1 MSELITK
8 SILKQE
14 IQSTQEKLTPTVTN
28 KQFINING
36 SNLILESNKNGILNY
51 QLPNPIKLEVGD
63 KVTLYQAFV
72 NESGLNQDTLTITSD
87 IYEELNFL
95 YYVPSQN
102 FQGADID
109 TYPLS
114 QKASV
119 GPATIDGLDLLENR
133 LINSQYQEG
142 ATHPSAFTASQD
154 TTYCNFDTDEYKVTT
169 NNASVFNNIPIWNW
183 ELNTDT
189 GGFLKQI
196 LDFDSLAGSTNIV
209 SGDNGCIHYL
219 FENYYGTTDANFA
232 ERAVPSGTHTYVKP
246 ALGTANVFIKAGNYD
261 LDALGRIIT
270 EQISGAK
277 TTNQNQNYLT
287 NRLYDP
293 FSRNYCGSRTQNI
306 FGDPKGQLVK
316 KIYKN
321 QTADNITLESGKVD
335 RNNQRSNYHAIAM
348 APEKESYNAAT
359 MHLGDFCV
367 SPDLMAMWERNMANS
382 VGWTSNGA
390 TGNNQAGP
398 IYTPVNACQMLKLMM
413 PVISDEVVDR
423 RSVQDGNEIWQ
434 TGNAYKRPPDGE
446 KATEYMQVVGPCHQT
461 LWFPISN
468 LEITKLGGTS
478 ASTLSG
484 AFLQEGFGILQD
496 TYVGA
501 QSFSVDYGNNRATRF
516 SINNLHEPH
525 KIPSVT
531 NTGHASDFAGQ
542 QATKFNLIDGEIPMP
557 RYPIEASSGVLVN
570 NFCAATVKETDIYK
584 NAKQELDNLLLQPN
598 VSIHTRE
605 YIYKEYD
612 LHRKKFHEFYQTE
625 QDARK
630 AFKTTLW
637 ARLGFKYEQLGDITS
652 QLDFYTTLNH
662 NTPTVSKYQELL
674 NTGLIGRHESKGVT
688 THNAFDF
695 SDIQACA
702 NMGSIPITENT
713 AAPVS
718 LGATPAPTPAVQT
731 IINMYSGKSHA
742 KMGNIVTTIWNTF
755 SSNGNKSNGDHQANR
770 ELRSYSN
777 YAVKNEF
784 EVLCDSQSFD
794 ADDLPDL
801 NSGKSYYLIHSNIIK
816 PNGLDSNGETMN
828 LLGVMSKQNSSNDTI
843 YSVDGV
849 ENTNTEEKVLTQIEM
864 VIKNSDGTIV
874 PDSVIGKNS
883 GFIIMIEKN
892 IQPATDVTMA
902 TV

>member
-1 MSELITK
+1 MAQPITK
-8 SILKQE
+8 TILKKE
-14 IQSTQEKLTPTVTN
+14 VQSTQAKLTPTVTN

-36 SNLILESNKNGILNY
+36 SNLIFESNKNGILNY
-51 QLPNPIKLEVGD
+51 KLPNPIKLEVGD

-72 NESGLNQDTLTITSD
+72 NESGLNQDTLTLSTD

-102 FQGADID
+102 FQGAGLDS
-109 TYPLS
+109 YPLS
-114 QKASV
+114 KKASV
-119 GPATIDGLDLLENR
+119 GPATIDGLDLLEGR

-142 ATHPSAFTASQD
+142 AAHPSLFTASQD
-154 TTYCNFDTDEYKVTT
+154 TTYCNFDDDDYKVTT
-169 NNASVFNNIPIWNW
+169 NNASVFNNFPIWNW

-189 GGFLKQI
+189 GGLNKQI
-196 LDFDSLAGSTNIV
+196 LDFNSLAGSTNVI
-209 SGDNGCIHYL
+209 SGDNGCINYL

-232 ERAVPSGTHTYVKP
+232 ERAIPSGTHTYVKP

-293 FSRNYCGSRTQNI
+293 FSKNYCGSRTQNI
-306 FGDPKGQLVK
+306 FGDPKGQLIK

-321 QTADNITLESGKVD
+321 QSPENIGIAEAHKRRESQ
-335 RNNQRSNYHAIAM
+335 NSNYHLIGM
-348 APEKESYNAAT
+348 ASKEEYNAAT

-367 SPDLMAMWERNMANS
+367 SPDLLSMWERNMGNS
-382 VGWTSNGA
+382 VGWTSNGQ

-398 IYTPVNACQMLKLMM
+398 IYTPINAAQMLKCMI

-423 RSVQDGNEIWQ
+423 RSIEDKNEIWQ
-434 TGNAYKRPPDGE
+434 TGNAYKRPADGQPV
-446 KATEYMQVVGPCHQT
+446 TEYMQVVGPCHQT

-468 LEITKLGGTS
+468 LEITKLGGTT
-478 ASTLSG
+478 AVAAATT
-484 AFLQEGFGILQD
+484 FLQEGFGVLQD

-531 NTGHASDFAGQ
+531 NTGKVSDFAGQ

-570 NFCAATVKETDIYK
+570 NFCAATVKETEIYK
-584 NAKQELDNLLLQPN
+584 NAKQELNDLLLAPN

-605 YIYKEYD
+605 YIFKEYN
-612 LHRKKFHEFYQTE
+612 LHKKKFHEFYQTE
-625 QDARK
+625 QDARN

-637 ARLGFKYEQLGDITS
+637 ARLGFKYEQLGNINS
-652 QLDFYTTLNH
+652 QLDYYTTLNH
-662 NTPTVSKYQELL
+662 NPPVVDGYQSML
-674 NTGLIGRHESKGVT
+674 NTGKIGLHQSRGVT

-702 NMGSIPITENT
+702 NMGSIPITEDT
-713 AAPVS
+713 STSAT
-718 LGATPAPTPAVQT
+718 LEATPAATPAVQT
-731 IINMYSGKSHA
+731 IINMYSGKTHA
-742 KMGNIVTTIWNTF
+742 KMGNIVTKIWDTF

-770 ELRSYSN
+770 ELRLFHE
-777 YAVKNEF
+777 YAIKNEF

-816 PNGLDSNGETMN
+816 PNGLDSNGESMN

-892 IQPATDVTMA
+892 ISPETDITMA
-902 TV
+902 SV